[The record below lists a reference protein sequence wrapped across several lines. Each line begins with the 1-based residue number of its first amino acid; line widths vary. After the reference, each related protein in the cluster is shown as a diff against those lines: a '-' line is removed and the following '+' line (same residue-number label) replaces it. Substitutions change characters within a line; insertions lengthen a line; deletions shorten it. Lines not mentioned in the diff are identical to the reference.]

1 MNFPRADNEIKRR
14 SETSRS
20 FFHLCE
26 STVPIR
32 RLARICCADMEA
44 ADSVTVVSN
53 EKNQREEKH
62 ICGWRELICLDCW
75 VLAASAVHGAVQQRA
90 SYLKSVIFYK
100 PSAQNRAGNLKDS
113 SALESLTQDQGAAL
127 QVSAGWKRSPS
138 EKLFICQCHIIFRES
153 EPENKMVMN
162 NPRRSAAASTRPT
175 EAATR
180 RSFYDS
186 ITSPRWQRRSKH
198 QIL

>member
-62 ICGWRELICLDCW
+62 ICGWRELICLDC
-75 VLAASAVHGAVQQRA
+75 
-90 SYLKSVIFYK
+90 
-100 PSAQNRAGNLKDS
+100 
-113 SALESLTQDQGAAL
+113 
-127 QVSAGWKRSPS
+127 
-138 EKLFICQCHIIFRES
+138 
-153 EPENKMVMN
+153 
-162 NPRRSAAASTRPT
+162 
-175 EAATR
+175 
-180 RSFYDS
+180 
-186 ITSPRWQRRSKH
+186 
-198 QIL
+198 